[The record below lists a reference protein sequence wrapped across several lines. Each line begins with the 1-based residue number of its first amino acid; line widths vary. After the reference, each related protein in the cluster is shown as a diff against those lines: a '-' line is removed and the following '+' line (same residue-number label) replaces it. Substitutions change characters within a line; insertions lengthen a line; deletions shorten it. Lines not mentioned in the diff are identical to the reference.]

1 MSHEVPAPPV
11 QHAVSHEPRGLAGIL
26 DKEGA
31 FAPHRVARLND
42 PVATEWEA
50 HAWAKPHRAAHR
62 DGQAVTSK
70 EAIEPDL
77 VFQSSLLGVLD
88 HP

>member
-1 MSHEVPAPPV
+1 
-11 QHAVSHEPRGLAGIL
+11 
-26 DKEGA
+26 
-31 FAPHRVARLND
+31 LND
-42 PVATEWEA
+42 PVGTEWEA